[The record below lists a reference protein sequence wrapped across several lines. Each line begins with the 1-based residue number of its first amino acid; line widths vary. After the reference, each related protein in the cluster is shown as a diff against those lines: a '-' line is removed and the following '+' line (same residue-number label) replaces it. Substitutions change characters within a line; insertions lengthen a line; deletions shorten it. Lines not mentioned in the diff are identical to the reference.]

1 MGEGLPAN
9 RRHYILCCSVG
20 GVPLTAAVLWYIY
33 ISFFGVVA
41 LSHLVSIH
49 KTAFCV
55 GAKGKAPSVSINLN
69 ARFVAFLWQNA

>member
-1 MGEGLPAN
+1 MGEGLPVN

-33 ISFFGVVA
+33 ILLFGGAA
-41 LSHLVSIH
+41 LSHLVFIR

-55 GAKGKAPSVSINLN
+55 VAKGKAPSVSINLN